1 MIKSIIVD
9 DEPNSVQA
17 LHELLNRYCPVVSV
31 AATADNITTARELIL
46 LHQPDLLFIDIEMPF
61 GNAFDLLNNLPKITF
76 EVIFVTAF
84 DNYALNAIKLSA
96 LDYLLKPVSI
106 KELQAAVRKAE
117 EKVKSKNISGRI
129 ENLLYN
135 LKSPS
140 SSSKRLALP
149 TFEGL
154 IFLDT
159 DDFIRLEASNNY
171 TFIFLKDKQKIIV
184 SRPLKEFESLL
195 DMTNFSRVH
204 HSHIIN
210 HNYIRKYHRGRG
222 GYVEMEDGS
231 SIEVSTRKKDE
242 FLSKF
247 I

>member
-1 MIKSIIVD
+1 MIKCIIID
-9 DEPNSVQA
+9 DEPNSVEL
-17 LHELLNRYCPVVSV
+17 LHEMLTRFCPVVSV
-31 AATADNITTARELIL
+31 AATADNINTARDLIMM
-46 LHQPDLLFIDIEMPF
+46 HQPDLIFIDIEMPF
-61 GNAFDLLNNLPKITF
+61 GNAFDLLNNLPAINF

-106 KELQAAVRKAE
+106 KDLQAAVMKAE
-117 EKVKSKNISGRI
+117 EKIKSKNISSRI

-135 LKSPS
+135 LKSPP

-159 DDFIRLEASNNY
+159 DDFVRLEASNNY
-171 TFIFLKDKQKIIV
+171 TFIFLKDKSKIIV

-195 DMTNFSRVH
+195 DMSNFSRVH

-210 HNYIRKYHRGRG
+210 HNYIKKYHRGRG

>member
-9 DEPNSVQA
+9 DEPNSVEA
-17 LHELLNRYCPVVSV
+17 LHELLIRYCPVVSV
-31 AATADNITTARELIL
+31 TATADNITTARELIL
-46 LHQPDLLFIDIEMPF
+46 HHQPDLLFIDIEMPF
-61 GNAFDLLNNLPKITF
+61 GNAFDLLNNLPAITF

-106 KELQAAVRKAE
+106 KELQAAVKKAE

-135 LKSPS
+135 LKSPQT
-140 SSSKRLALP
+140 SSKRLALP

-159 DDFIRLEASNNY
+159 DDFVRLEASNNY
-171 TFIFLKDKQKIIV
+171 TLIFLKDKSKIIV

-195 DMTNFSRVH
+195 DMTSFSRVH

>member
-9 DEPNSVQA
+9 DEPNSVEA
-17 LHELLNRYCPVVSV
+17 LHELLIRYCPIVSV
-31 AATADNITTARELIL
+31 AATADNITTAREQIL

-61 GNAFDLLNNLPKITF
+61 GNAFDLLNNLPSITF

-106 KELQAAVRKAE
+106 KELQSAVKKAE

-135 LKSPS
+135 LKSPQN
-140 SSSKRLALP
+140 SSKRLALP

-154 IFLDT
+154 LFLDT

-171 TFIFLKDKQKIIV
+171 TFIFLKDKSKIIV

-210 HNYIRKYHRGRG
+210 HNYIHKYHRGRG

>member
-1 MIKSIIVD
+1 MIKSIIID
-9 DEPNSVQA
+9 DEHNSVEA
-17 LHELLNRYCPVVSV
+17 LHEMLTRYCPVVSV
-31 AATADNITTARELIL
+31 VASANNITTAKELIIQ
-46 LHQPDLLFIDIEMPF
+46 HQPDLIFIDIEMPF
-61 GNAFDLLNNLPKITF
+61 GNAFDLLNSIHKINF
-76 EVIFVTAF
+76 DVIFVTAF

-106 KELQAAVRKAE
+106 KELQAAVAKAE
-117 EKVKSKNISGRI
+117 VKISSRNINTRI

-135 LKSPS
+135 LKSPP

-159 DDFIRLEASNNY
+159 DDFVRLEASNNY
-171 TFIFLKDKQKIIV
+171 TFIFLKDKNKIIV

-195 DMTNFSRVH
+195 DMNNFSRVH

-210 HNYIRKYHRGRG
+210 HNYIKKYHRGRG

-231 SIEVSTRKKDE
+231 AIEVSTRKKDE

>member
-1 MIKSIIVD
+1 MIKSIIID
-9 DEPNSVQA
+9 DEPNSVEV
-17 LHELLNRYCPVVSV
+17 LHEMLTRFCPVVSV
-31 AATADNITTARELIL
+31 AATADNINTARDLIMM
-46 LHQPDLLFIDIEMPF
+46 HQPDIIFIDIEMPF
-61 GNAFDLLNNLPKITF
+61 GNAFDLLNNLPSINF

-106 KELQAAVRKAE
+106 KDLQAAVMKAE
-117 EKVKSKNISGRI
+117 EKIKSKNISSRI

-135 LKSPS
+135 LKSPP

-159 DDFIRLEASNNY
+159 DDFVRLEASNNY
-171 TFIFLKDKQKIIV
+171 TFIFLKDKSKIIV
-184 SRPLKEFESLL
+184 SRPLKEFEGML
-195 DMTNFSRVH
+195 DMTSFSRVH

-210 HNYIRKYHRGRG
+210 HNYIKKYHRGRG

>member
-1 MIKSIIVD
+1 MIKSIIID
-9 DEPNSVQA
+9 DEPNSVEA
-17 LHELLNRYCPVVSV
+17 LNEMLTRYCPAVTV
-31 AATADNITTARELIL
+31 AATADNINEGRELIL
-46 LHQPDLLFIDIEMPF
+46 HHQPDLLFIDIEMPF
-61 GNAFDLLNNLPKITF
+61 GNAFDLLNNLPVINF
-76 EVIFVTAF
+76 EVVFVTAF

-106 KELQAAVRKAE
+106 KELQNAVKKAE
-117 EKVKSKNISGRI
+117 EKIEAKNINGRI

-135 LKSPS
+135 LKSPQN
-140 SSSKRLALP
+140 SSKRLALP

-159 DDFIRLEASNNY
+159 DEFVRLEASNNY
-171 TFIFLKDKQKIIV
+171 TFIFLKDKSKIIV

-195 DMTNFSRVH
+195 DMKNFSRVH

-210 HNYIRKYHRGRG
+210 HDYIRKYHRGRG
-222 GYVEMEDGS
+222 GHVEMEDGS

>member
-1 MIKSIIVD
+1 MIKSIIID
-9 DEPNSVQA
+9 DEPNSVEV
-17 LHELLNRYCPVVSV
+17 LHEMLTRYCPVISV
-31 AATADNITTARELIL
+31 VATADNIKTARDLIL
-46 LHQPDLLFIDIEMPF
+46 MHQPHLIFIDIEMPF
-61 GNAFDLLNNLPKITF
+61 GNAFDLLNNLPAINF

-106 KELQAAVRKAE
+106 KDLQAAVMKAE
-117 EKVKSKNISGRI
+117 EKIKSKNISSRI

-135 LKSPS
+135 LKSPQ

-159 DDFIRLEASNNY
+159 DDFVRLEASNNY
-171 TFIFLKDKQKIIV
+171 TFIFLKDKSKIIV

-195 DMTNFSRVH
+195 DMSTFSRVH

-210 HNYIRKYHRGRG
+210 HNYIKKYHRGRG

-231 SIEVSTRKKDE
+231 SIEVSTRKKEE

>member
-1 MIKSIIVD
+1 MIKSIIID
-9 DEPNSVQA
+9 DEPNSVEV
-17 LHELLNRYCPVVSV
+17 LHEMLTRYCPVISV
-31 AATADNITTARELIL
+31 AATADNINTARDLIMM
-46 LHQPDLLFIDIEMPF
+46 HQPDLIFIDIEMPF
-61 GNAFDLLNNLPKITF
+61 GNAFDLLNNLPSINF

-106 KELQAAVRKAE
+106 KDLQAAVMKAE
-117 EKVKSKNISGRI
+117 EKIKSKNISSRI

-135 LKSPS
+135 LKSPP

-159 DDFIRLEASNNY
+159 DDFVRLEASNNY
-171 TFIFLKDKQKIIV
+171 TFIFLKDKSKIIV
-184 SRPLKEFESLL
+184 SRPLKEFEGML
-195 DMTNFSRVH
+195 DMTSFSRVH

-210 HNYIRKYHRGRG
+210 HNYIKKYHRGRG